1 MRATFVSD
9 THGLHARLSVERTD
23 VLVHCGDFS
32 VKGRKNELSRLLD
45 WMAVQP
51 ATHRLLVLGNHDRYA
66 REHPDETRSKCDD
79 AGVVWLEK
87 NGVRIDSVHWW
98 GSARMPPFRARGVP
112 AESDPD
118 RHVHWQSMPS
128 DVDVLVTHVPPFG
141 IGDRAFDGTPLGC
154 VDLRHAV
161 LEKAP
166 KIHVFGH
173 IHESHGAFREDGHG
187 TEFYNAASFPL
198 RSKEPRAP
206 LVIDLSSR

>member
-9 THGLHARLSVERTD
+9 THGLHARLSIEPTD

-32 VKGRKNELSRLLD
+32 IKGRKTELLRLLD
-45 WMAVQP
+45 WMAAQP
-51 ATHRLLVLGNHDRYA
+51 ATYRLLVLGNHDRYA
-66 REHPDETRSKCDD
+66 RERPAETLAACDE
-79 AGVVWLEK
+79 AGVVWLDGS
-87 NGVRIDSVHWW
+87 GVRIDSVHWW
-98 GSARMPPFRARGVP
+98 GSARMPPFRARGTE
-112 AESDPD
+112 ATSDPE
-118 RHVHWQSMPS
+118 RRAHWSTIPS

-154 VDLRHAV
+154 VDLREAV

-173 IHESHGAFREDGHG
+173 IHEAHGAFREEGHR
-187 TEFYNAASFPL
+187 TAFYNAASLPL

-206 LVIDLSSR
+206 LVLDV